1 MSQYLQFSM
10 CLSNK
15 AVVYFSSHIN
25 SSFRTVR
32 SFWVSLWLT
41 AVCFMYK
48 TPAGLARIHLNV
60 VSVFIKLWP
69 AEQDTCTDSY
79 RGCLWVECAHH
90 VYVHL
95 CMCVWS
101 YRCEPCKSKFATRM
115 DWRSTR
121 TSVFVWQL
129 RRLHPDRRYVL
140 QEQIGWEPRIFLNR
154 FPLWKILQSNY
165 CHDFWFQ

>member
-25 SSFRTVR
+25 SGFRTVR

-69 AEQDTCTDSY
+69 AEQGTCTDSY
-79 RGCLWVECAHH
+79 WGCLCVECAHH

-95 CMCVWS
+95 CMCVWLDVS
-101 YRCEPCKSKFATRM
+101 GVKVNLLPEWTGDQPEPQCLYDSSIDYTQE
-115 DWRSTR
+115 
-121 TSVFVWQL
+121 V
-129 RRLHPDRRYVL
+129 YVTGADGL
-140 QEQIGWEPRIFLNR
+140 GTKD
-154 FPLWKILQSNY
+154 FPEWVPFMKNTTI
-165 CHDFWFQ
+165 